1 MPAKPEPIDIEQ
13 TREAIAAG
21 RRARWWVRKGATPR
35 GFYYLDASGKRITAD
50 EDLARIKSLVI
61 PPAWR
66 HVRINPKSGGR
77 VQCVG
82 IDAIGRIQY
91 RYHPD
96 FSAKQQ
102 RRKFSRI
109 ERFGEFL
116 PRLRAATNEHIT
128 LDGFPKEKV
137 LAIVVRLINSLYFR
151 VGTDLSVK
159 RYRTFGITTLQ
170 NKHLTIGRGG
180 KLEFAFVGKSGVYHR
195 KVLVDKELADL
206 MKQLKELGR
215 AGRLF
220 HFVNGDDKP
229 RPIKPNDI
237 NAYIKEATGAEF
249 TSKDFRTWGATLL
262 AAADLAEI
270 GPAEKESELKSNLV
284 RVVKRVASELGN
296 TPAVCRSSYIHPR
309 VFDLYSKGVT
319 LEEFRPRRVRA
330 IRRVQDIP
338 DPEETALLKLL
349 LKH

>member
-1 MPAKPEPIDIEQ
+1 MPAKPEPIDIKKI
-13 TREAIAAG
+13 RETIAAG
-21 RRARWWVRKGATPR
+21 RRARWWVRKGGKGKGFHYEDAT
-35 GFYYLDASGKRITAD
+35 GKRVTDD
-50 EDLARIKSLVI
+50 EDIARINSLVI

-66 HVRINPKSGGR
+66 HVRINPKAGGR

-109 ERFGEFL
+109 ERFGEYL
-116 PRLRAATNEHIT
+116 PKLRAVTNAHIM

-180 KLEFAFVGKSGVYHR
+180 KLEFAFVGKSGVHHR

-220 HFVNGDDKP
+220 HFVNGDGKP

-262 AAADLAEI
+262 AAADLAEL
-270 GPAEKESELKSNLV
+270 GPAEKATELKSNLV

-296 TPAVCRSSYIHPR
+296 TPAVCRSSYIHPG

-319 LEEFRPRRVRA
+319 LEEFRPRRARS
-330 IRRVQDIP
+330 IRRIQEAA
-338 DPEETALLKLL
+338 DPEEIALLRLL
-349 LKH
+349 MKQ

>member
-1 MPAKPEPIDIEQ
+1 MPRKEEAIDAKRASE
-13 TREAIAAG
+13 TIAAG
-21 RRARWWVRKGATPR
+21 RRARWWVRKGGKAK
-35 GFYYLDASGKRITAD
+35 GFYYLDAAGKRITA
-50 EDLARIKSLVI
+50 EDDLERIKALVI

-66 HVRINPKSGGR
+66 HVRIDPKAGGR
-77 VQCVG
+77 VQCLG
-82 IDAIGRIQY
+82 IDAMGRIQY
-91 RYHPD
+91 RYHAD

-109 ERFGEFL
+109 ERFGEYL
-116 PRLRAATNEHIT
+116 PQLRAVTNEHIS

-180 KLEFAFVGKSGVYHR
+180 KLEFAFVGKSGVHQR

-206 MKQLKELGR
+206 MNQLKDLGCK
-215 AGRLF
+215 GRLF
-220 HFVNGDDKP
+220 NFINGDGKP
-229 RPIKPNDI
+229 RPIKPADI
-237 NAYIKEATGAEF
+237 NAYIKEATGQEF

-270 GPAEKESELKSNLV
+270 GPAKKDSELKSNLV

-296 TPAVCRSSYIHPR
+296 TPAVCRASYIHPR
-309 VFDLYSKGVT
+309 VIDAYAKGHT
-319 LEEFRPRRVRA
+319 LDEFRPRRVRS
-330 IRRVQDIP
+330 IRRIQNAP

-349 LKH
+349 MR